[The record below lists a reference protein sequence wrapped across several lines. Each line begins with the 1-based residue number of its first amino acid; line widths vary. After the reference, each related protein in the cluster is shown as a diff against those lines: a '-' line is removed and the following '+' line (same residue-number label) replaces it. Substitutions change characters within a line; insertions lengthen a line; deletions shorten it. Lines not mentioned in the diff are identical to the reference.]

1 MPFVNIPSNT
11 WTSIVTTTQ
20 STIVQNRGTS
30 VLYLLTGSTSG
41 INLDAGLE
49 VPPGSAVEFTT
60 GVSVSGASVNKVGR
74 AFYLEI

>member
-41 INLDAGLE
+41 VNLDAGLE
-49 VPPGSAVEFTT
+49 VPPGAAVEFAT
-60 GVSVSGASVNKVGR
+60 GLTVSGASINKVGR
-74 AFYLEI
+74 AFYIGV